1 MTEETNLPKEEVS
14 AKKAAPGKRRGRKP
28 GSTKKPKAL
37 LMEREDRPSGEQAV
51 EAPVGRPY
59 QSRRGWPTNKAFK
72 CKIYGDTN
80 ELGSTVSFQLG
91 DSTKIFA
98 VRGVEVVLPWDCKT
112 LMDDAVVEKPICR
125 WKNGIPEMGS
135 ELFSRFKYE
144 FIKECTWEEYEAF
157 RAEQNKLPW
166 KDGDK

>member
-14 AKKAAPGKRRGRKP
+14 AKKAAPVKRRGRKP
-28 GSTKKPKAL
+28 SIKKPMASVV
-37 LMEREDRPSGEQAV
+37 EREEKQAKV
-51 EAPVGRPY
+51 PEGRPY

-91 DSTKIFA
+91 DSTKIYA
-98 VRGVEVVLPWDCKT
+98 VRGTEVVLPWDCKT

-125 WKNGIPEMGS
+125 WKNGVPELGV
-135 ELFSRFKYE
+135 ELYSRFKYE